1 MEFKA
6 LSLECTYHRLLIFI
20 QWNKSWDN
28 IFPGAGAC
36 KSCAEPVTIW
46 NSKRKHIWLHYSRQC
61 QSGQYS
67 LQLCVLI
74 SWTRKNPHPQ
84 AKEVLFRWSLYA
96 FQYNCITK
104 RCFSELF
111 WNKFD
116 LVKITG
122 RGGIKAWV
130 DSTKREKIWWQR
142 GVSRGNLGHVRSIN
156 VRHA

>member
-1 MEFKA
+1 MTIYVPSKNNTLTVCCFVSELHNMEFKA

-28 IFPGAGAC
+28 FFPGAGAC

-46 NSKRKHIWLHYSRQC
+46 NSKWKHIWLHYSRQC

-67 LQLCVLI
+67 LQICVLI
-74 SWTRKNPHPQ
+74 SWIRKNPHPQ

-104 RCFSELF
+104 RCFFRVLL
-111 WNKFD
+111 K
-116 LVKITG
+116 LVWFG
-122 RGGIKAWV
+122 ENYR
-130 DSTKREKIWWQR
+130 
-142 GVSRGNLGHVRSIN
+142 
-156 VRHA
+156 